1 MGYLQ
6 LLFLNKGYIA
16 KICLQMVNAVSY
28 MKSFPH
34 VHVYCN
40 AIDIWVFVEKNSTR
54 NKYKVIYKIFAISRY
69 LSIQK

>member
-1 MGYLQ
+1 MVLTTF
-6 LLFLNKGYIA
+6 FLNEGNIA

-40 AIDIWVFVEKNSTR
+40 AIDIWVFVEKKIPLEISIR
-54 NKYKVIYKIFAISRY
+54 LYLKYLR
-69 LSIQK
+69 